1 MKQLLKHADILVLD
15 NGSWRVLRDAYLGI
29 YDDTIDY
36 LSELPPQQL
45 YDSEKD
51 LCGKLLIPG
60 LINCHCH
67 SPMVFL
73 RGIGSDLKLQ
83 DWLYHYIFP
92 TEARWTPEGVGIAS
106 RLAILEMLSSGIT
119 SFSDMYYYCEQTIEA
134 LCEAGMKANITR
146 STQGRPDLPYE
157 KNTDCKEGL
166 ALFDAYHNYNGGKIR
181 IDLCIHAEYTN
192 TPKTIEAYSQACFE
206 RGARMHLHLSETQH
220 EQEACIAKYGMTP
233 AALFE
238 KLGTFRNP
246 TTAAHCVWV
255 TEEDMDILLR
265 NGVSPV
271 HCPSSNMKIGS
282 GFAPIQRMLDK
293 GINVTIGT
301 DGAASNNN
309 LNMLEEMHLA
319 SIIHNGFTHDPTILK
334 PGDVLKMATLNGAR
348 LQGRPDTGE
357 LAVGKKADVVAIDFD
372 KPHLIPALDYPA
384 MLCYSVQD
392 SDVWMTMVDGRILF
406 ENGEYKTL
414 DADRI
419 LYEARAAAAKLN
431 ESV

>member
-1 MKQLLKHADILVLD
+1 MKLLLSHADILTLKD
-15 NGSWRVLRDAYLGI
+15 GEWHTLRDAYLGI
-29 YDDTIDY
+29 QDDTICY
-36 LSELPPQQL
+36 LSETAPTEAFDRVKSLP
-45 YDSEKD
+45 
-51 LCGKLLIPG
+51 GKLLIPG

-67 SPMVFL
+67 APMVFL

-92 TEARWTPEGVGIAS
+92 TEAKWTDAGIRAAS
-106 RLAILEMLSSGIT
+106 ELAILELLASGVT
-119 SFSDMYYYCEQTIEA
+119 SFSDMYYRNAQTIQA
-134 LCEAGMKANITR
+134 LCEAGMKANLCR
-146 STQGRPDLPYE
+146 STQGRPGLPYE
-157 KNTDCKEGL
+157 QNTDCKEGL
-166 ALFDAYHNYNGGKIR
+166 ALFDQFHGYNGGKIR

-192 TPKTIEAYSQACFE
+192 TPATIEAYSAACFE
-206 RGARMHLHLSETQH
+206 RGAGMHIHLSETRH
-220 EQEACIAKYGMTP
+220 EQLECVKKYGMTP

-238 KLGTFRNP
+238 KLGTFKNR

-255 TEEDMDILLR
+255 TQEDMDILKA

-282 GFAPIQRMLDK
+282 GFAPVQQMLDR

-319 SIIHNGFTHDPTILK
+319 SVIHNGYTGDPTVVK
-334 PGDVLKMATLNGAR
+334 PGDVLKMATVNGAK
-348 LQGRPDTGE
+348 LQGRTDTGNLE
-357 LAVGKKADVVAIDFD
+357 LGKKADLVAIDFD

-384 MLCYSVQD
+384 MLCYAVQG
-392 SDVWMTMVDGRILF
+392 SDVCMTMVDGQILY
-406 ENGEYKTL
+406 ENGEYLTV

-419 LYEARAAAAKLN
+419 RAESRHALKELYE
-431 ESV
+431 

>member
-1 MKQLLKHADILVLD
+1 MKLLLSHADILTLKD
-15 NGSWRVLRDAYLGI
+15 GEWHTLRDAYLGI
-29 YDDTIDY
+29 QDDTICY
-36 LSELPPQQL
+36 LSETAPTEAFDRVKSLP
-45 YDSEKD
+45 
-51 LCGKLLIPG
+51 GKLLIPG

-67 SPMVFL
+67 APMVFL

-92 TEARWTPEGVGIAS
+92 TEAKWTDAGIRAAS
-106 RLAILEMLSSGIT
+106 ELAILELLASGVT
-119 SFSDMYYYCEQTIEA
+119 SFSDMYYRNAQTIQA
-134 LCEAGMKANITR
+134 LCEAGMKANLCR
-146 STQGRPDLPYE
+146 STQGRPELPYE
-157 KNTDCKEGL
+157 QNTDCKEGL
-166 ALFDAYHNYNGGKIR
+166 ALFDQFHGYNGGKIR

-192 TPKTIEAYSQACFE
+192 TPATIEAYSAACFE
-206 RGARMHLHLSETQH
+206 RGAGMHIHLSETRH
-220 EQEACIAKYGMTP
+220 EQLECVKKYGMTP

-238 KLGTFRNP
+238 KLGTFKNR

-255 TEEDMDILLR
+255 TQEDMDILKA

-282 GFAPIQRMLDK
+282 GFAPIQQMLDR

-319 SIIHNGFTHDPTILK
+319 SVIHNGYTGDPTVVK
-334 PGDVLKMATLNGAR
+334 PGDVLKMATVNGAK
-348 LQGRPDTGE
+348 LQGRTDTGNLE
-357 LAVGKKADVVAIDFD
+357 LGKKADLVAIDFD

-384 MLCYSVQD
+384 MLCYAVQG
-392 SDVWMTMVDGRILF
+392 SDVCMTMVDGQILY
-406 ENGEYKTL
+406 ENGEYLTV

-419 LYEARAAAAKLN
+419 RAESRHALKELYE
-431 ESV
+431 

>member
-1 MKQLLKHADILVLD
+1 MKLLLSHADILTLKD
-15 NGSWRVLRDAYLGI
+15 GEWHTLRDAYLGI
-29 YDDTIDY
+29 QDDTICY
-36 LSELPPQQL
+36 LSETAPTEAFDRVKSLP
-45 YDSEKD
+45 
-51 LCGKLLIPG
+51 GKLLIPG

-67 SPMVFL
+67 APMVFL

-92 TEARWTPEGVGIAS
+92 TEAKWTDAGIRAAS
-106 RLAILEMLSSGIT
+106 ELAILELLASGVT
-119 SFSDMYYYCEQTIEA
+119 SFSDMYYRNAQTIQA
-134 LCEAGMKANITR
+134 LCEAGMKANLCR
-146 STQGRPDLPYE
+146 STQGRPELPYE
-157 KNTDCKEGL
+157 QNTDCKEGL
-166 ALFDAYHNYNGGKIR
+166 ALFDQFHGYNGGKIR

-192 TPKTIEAYSQACFE
+192 TPATIEAYSAACFE
-206 RGARMHLHLSETQH
+206 RGAGMHIHLSETRH
-220 EQEACIAKYGMTP
+220 EQLECVKKYGMTP

-238 KLGTFRNP
+238 KLGTFKNR

-255 TEEDMDILLR
+255 TQEDMDILKA

-282 GFAPIQRMLDK
+282 GFAPVQQMLDR

-319 SIIHNGFTHDPTILK
+319 SVIHNGYTGDPTVVK
-334 PGDVLKMATLNGAR
+334 PGDVLKMATVNGAK
-348 LQGRPDTGE
+348 LQGRTDTGNLE
-357 LAVGKKADVVAIDFD
+357 LGKKADLVAIDFD

-384 MLCYSVQD
+384 MLCYAVQG
-392 SDVWMTMVDGRILF
+392 SDVCMTMVDGQILY
-406 ENGEYKTL
+406 ENGEYLTV

-419 LYEARAAAAKLN
+419 RAESRHALKELYE
-431 ESV
+431 

>member
-1 MKQLLKHADILVLD
+1 MKLLLSHADILTLKD
-15 NGSWRVLRDAYLGI
+15 GEWHTLRDAYLGI
-29 YDDTIDY
+29 QDDTICY
-36 LSELPPQQL
+36 LSETAPTEAFDRVKSLP
-45 YDSEKD
+45 
-51 LCGKLLIPG
+51 GKLLIPG

-67 SPMVFL
+67 APMVFL

-92 TEARWTPEGVGIAS
+92 TEAKWTNAGIRAAS
-106 RLAILEMLSSGIT
+106 ELAILELLASGVT
-119 SFSDMYYYCEQTIEA
+119 SFSDMYYRNALTIQA
-134 LCEAGMKANITR
+134 LCEAGMKANLCR
-146 STQGRPDLPYE
+146 STQGRPELPYE
-157 KNTDCKEGL
+157 QNTDCKEGL
-166 ALFDAYHNYNGGKIR
+166 ALFDQFHGYNGGKIR

-192 TPKTIEAYSQACFE
+192 TPATIEAYSAACFE
-206 RGARMHLHLSETQH
+206 RGAGMHIHLSETRH
-220 EQEACIAKYGMTP
+220 EQLECVKKYGMTP

-238 KLGTFRNP
+238 KLGTFKNR

-255 TEEDMDILLR
+255 TQEDMDIMKA

-282 GFAPIQRMLDK
+282 GFAPVQQMLDR

-319 SIIHNGFTHDPTILK
+319 SVIHNGYTGDPTVVK
-334 PGDVLKMATLNGAR
+334 PGDVLKMATVNGAK
-348 LQGRPDTGE
+348 LQGRTDTGNLE
-357 LAVGKKADVVAIDFD
+357 LGKKADLVAIDFD

-384 MLCYSVQD
+384 MLCYAVQG
-392 SDVWMTMVDGRILF
+392 SDVCMTMVDGQILY
-406 ENGEYKTL
+406 ENGEYLTV

-419 LYEARAAAAKLN
+419 RAESRHALKELYE
-431 ESV
+431 